1 MIRPPYVGSLISAL
15 AGKNMAEQTDKKQHV
30 PVDKHLKQAIRDYLQ
45 WMISNG
51 YAQKTRQDY
60 NRMLR
65 HFSLFVKDN
74 RFDWSEIFTLETLND
89 FQQGKSKATAHAV
102 RGLCRYLFE
111 QKRIPQPIQEPIPP
125 LPEIYEQYLSYYA
138 RIQQVQHIQI
148 VRIRRVLFAFHDYL
162 ERFKINLVSIRIEH
176 IDAFMAEF
184 NKKFAPQTKKT
195 YRTYLRGF
203 LKYLYHE
210 RRIIRKDLA
219 PLVVGAPLFAQSK
232 PPTFLRL
239 HEVQKLFDTMDLSS
253 PTGLRTN
260 AMLELAYNLGLRP
273 KEICLI
279 TLDDILFSEGE
290 LIIGDRK
297 NTNPMKLPLPES
309 TIKAIAAYIIGA
321 RPEND
326 HRTLFL
332 SLKAPYGPITPVMVN
347 HHLKIFMRKANLPST
362 AYWLRHTYAQNLLE
376 AGASIYEI
384 KEMLGH
390 DSIESSRKYLH
401 IHINLMRKVLF
412 DEEL

>member
-1 MIRPPYVGSLISAL
+1 MSTNNTML
-15 AGKNMAEQTDKKQHV
+15 E
-30 PVDKHLKQAIRDYLQ
+30 QAISDYLQ
-45 WMISNG
+45 WMRSNG
-51 YAQKTRQDY
+51 YSPKTVESYERV
-60 NRMLR
+60 LK
-65 HFSLFVKDN
+65 HFLTFTSCKNTAWCD
-74 RFDWSEIFTLETLND
+74 IFTLETLND
-89 FQQGKSKATAHAV
+89 FQQSKSKATAHAV

-111 QKRIPQPIQEPIPP
+111 QKRIPQPIQKPIPP

-148 VRIRRVLFAFHDYL
+148 VRIRRVLCAFHDYL

-184 NKKFAPQTKKT
+184 NKEFTPQTKKT

-210 RRIIRKDLA
+210 HRIIRKDLA
-219 PLVVGAPLFAQSK
+219 PLVVGAPMFAQSK

-332 SLKAPYGPITPVMVN
+332 SLKAPYGPITSTMVN
-347 HHLKIFMRKANLPST
+347 HHLKIFMRKADLPST

-401 IHINLMRKVLF
+401 IHIKLMRKVLF

>member
-1 MIRPPYVGSLISAL
+1 MPVNNTML
-15 AGKNMAEQTDKKQHV
+15 EQATS
-30 PVDKHLKQAIRDYLQ
+30 DYLL
-45 WMISNG
+45 WMVSNG
-51 YAQKTRQDY
+51 YSPKTVESYERVLKHFLVFI
-60 NRMLR
+60 NRR
-65 HFSLFVKDN
+65 KIA
-74 RFDWSEIFTLETLND
+74 WSDIFTLDTMQN
-89 FQQGKSKATAHAV
+89 FQKGRSKATAHAV
-102 RGLCRYLFE
+102 RGLSRYLF
-111 QKRIPQPIQEPIPP
+111 QQNRIFRPIEKKECR
-125 LPEIYEQYLSYYA
+125 LPEIYEDYLAYHA

-332 SLKAPYGPITPVMVN
+332 SLKAPYGPITSAMVN

-390 DSIESSRKYLH
+390 DSIESTRKYLH